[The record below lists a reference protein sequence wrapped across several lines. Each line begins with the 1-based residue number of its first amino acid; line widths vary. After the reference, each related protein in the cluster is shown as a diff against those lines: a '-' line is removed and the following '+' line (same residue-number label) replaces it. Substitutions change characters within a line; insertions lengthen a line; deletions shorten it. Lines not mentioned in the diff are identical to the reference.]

1 MIKSYTIKAS
11 TIYEV
16 LIAMLIF
23 MSVIFVSFYML
34 YQLNANYE
42 RSNYLK
48 YENLIVEYKHT
59 KEQPLGIEWKVE
71 EEMKLYPISSN
82 LIWRQYKVINSAGE
96 VLFLKNEL
104 EEINN

>member
-1 MIKSYTIKAS
+1 MNTTIKAS

-23 MSVIFVSFYML
+23 MSVVFVSFYML

-48 YENLIVEYKHT
+48 YENLIEEYKYT
-59 KEQPLGIEWKVE
+59 KEQPIGMEWKVE

-82 LIWRQYKVINSAGE
+82 LIWKQYKVVNSVGE

-104 EEINN
+104 EEIKN